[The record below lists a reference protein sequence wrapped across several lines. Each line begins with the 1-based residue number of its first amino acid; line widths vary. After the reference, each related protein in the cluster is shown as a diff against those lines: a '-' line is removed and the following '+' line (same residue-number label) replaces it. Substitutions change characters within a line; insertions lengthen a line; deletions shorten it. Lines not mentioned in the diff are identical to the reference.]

1 MKSSKKSGAEL
12 IPPKILTVREV
23 SEYLRVHP
31 ATILQAVALEADLW
45 LSRRFG
51 LAFRPQRDRSL
62 ESRENQAAVSS
73 GMNLSR

>member
-31 ATILQAVALEADLW
+31 ATIYRLLRSKQIPGFLLGSDWRFDLNAIDRW
-45 LSRRFG
+45 SRGETKR
-51 LAFRPQRDRSL
+51 Q
-62 ESRENQAAVSS
+62 
-73 GMNLSR
+73 